1 VISGEVTALRELVQ
15 ADGGKLG
22 GDFAVRLE
30 RCLDALIHCKTS
42 GDSIEATRTAISEA
56 LHQSEIRNL
65 RELLGKTLSERERIV
80 ILIDNLDKPWDRQSD
95 FNNLAEFLLGLLGAA
110 NRLIVDFRRADS
122 RRLPAN
128 LNLAVFLRSDIFD
141 KLMAVAR
148 EPDKIL
154 HSRLRWGDS
163 ELLIRVI
170 EERFVTSHAGGVRP
184 EEIWGQFF
192 CKHVKGIPP
201 KEYFVSRI
209 LPRPRDLVF
218 FVKAAMAT
226 AVNRNHTMVTEQD
239 ILDSEKQYSQFA
251 FDSILVETSASTER
265 MEDILYEFVGSSSVL
280 AQTDLESRLSKI
292 GTSDV
297 KGVIELLCCIS
308 FLGLETRKDH
318 FRFVE
323 ELQEYRKALTLAHQ
337 FARHRGR
344 NLRYRIHPAFAAFL
358 ELHDN

>member
-1 VISGEVTALRELVQ
+1 
-15 ADGGKLG
+15 
-22 GDFAVRLE
+22 
-30 RCLDALIHCKTS
+30 
-42 GDSIEATRTAISEA
+42 
-56 LHQSEIRNL
+56 
-65 RELLGKTLSERERIV
+65 
-80 ILIDNLDKPWDRQSD
+80 
-95 FNNLAEFLLGLLGAA
+95 
-110 NRLIVDFRRADS
+110 
-122 RRLPAN
+122 
-128 LNLAVFLRSDIFD
+128 
-141 KLMAVAR
+141 MAVAR

-154 HSRLRWGDS
+154 HSRLRWGDH

-184 EEIWGQFF
+184 EEIWRQFF
-192 CKHVKGIPP
+192 CKYVKGIPP

-226 AVNRNHTMVTEQD
+226 AVNRNHTIVTEQD

-280 AQTDLESRLSKI
+280 AQMDLESRLSKI

-297 KGVIELLCCIS
+297 QGVIELLCSIS
-308 FLGLETRKDH
+308 FLGLETRKDR

-323 ELQEYRKALTLAHQ
+323 ELQEYRKALTLAQQ

-344 NLRYRIHPAFAAFL
+344 ILRYRIHPAFSAFL